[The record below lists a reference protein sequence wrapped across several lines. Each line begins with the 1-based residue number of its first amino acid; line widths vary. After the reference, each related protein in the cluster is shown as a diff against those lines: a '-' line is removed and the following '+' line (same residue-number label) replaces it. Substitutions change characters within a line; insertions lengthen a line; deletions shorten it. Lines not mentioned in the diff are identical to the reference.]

1 MLGGCGG
8 WGLGGGGSRGEG
20 MYQEVRNQ
28 KGGIPGSRRSTRGYI
43 MTDSVFK
50 SETLFLNYYQMGPY
64 FSLL

>member
-1 MLGGCGG
+1 MLGGCV
-8 WGLGGGGSRGEG
+8 GGGSRCES
-20 MYQEVRNQ
+20 MNQEVRNQ
-28 KGGIPGSRRSTRGYI
+28 KGGIPGSRRSTHGYI